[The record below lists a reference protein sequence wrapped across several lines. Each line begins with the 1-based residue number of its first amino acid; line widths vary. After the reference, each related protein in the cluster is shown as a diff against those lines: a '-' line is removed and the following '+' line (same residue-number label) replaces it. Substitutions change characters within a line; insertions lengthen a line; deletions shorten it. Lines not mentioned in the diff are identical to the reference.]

1 MRGDVSAI
9 PIRGG
14 DRTGGEIGGKG
25 GGKGQARATL
35 RAIVFNKPADI
46 DDPFSDVQLSG
57 EFN

>member
-1 MRGDVSAI
+1 MTAPAVRSAAKAAE
-9 PIRGG
+9 GAG
-14 DRTGGEIGGKG
+14 V
-25 GGKGQARATL
+25 ATL